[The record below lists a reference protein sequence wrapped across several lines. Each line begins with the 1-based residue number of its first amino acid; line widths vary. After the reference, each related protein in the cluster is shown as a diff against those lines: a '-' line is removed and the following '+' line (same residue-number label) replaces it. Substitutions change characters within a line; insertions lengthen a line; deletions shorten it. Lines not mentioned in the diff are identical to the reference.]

1 MALRLQTPRRPMRRP
16 TPYATNAFPASAFA
30 PRAVPVHGYPS
41 NPYSAAAYPAAG
53 YPAPAYAPQAAPVY
67 PTNAY
72 PAPMYQANPYAQQ
85 APPVNQFSANAFSTA
100 SISSGF
106 GTHGVV
112 GGRNIV
118 AKRYGASSSQSA
130 AIPMMVWV
138 ILGMVGVAI
147 IMLIVAINHNKAQEV
162 ANMERLERGL
172 ERQAAAKAH
181 NERIWQKM
189 EEEERMEAARRD
201 VRREALRSMQR

>member
-1 MALRLQTPRRPMRRP
+1 
-16 TPYATNAFPASAFA
+16 
-30 PRAVPVHGYPS
+30 
-41 NPYSAAAYPAAG
+41 
-53 YPAPAYAPQAAPVY
+53 
-67 PTNAY
+67 
-72 PAPMYQANPYAQQ
+72 
-85 APPVNQFSANAFSTA
+85 
-100 SISSGF
+100 
-106 GTHGVV
+106 
-112 GGRNIV
+112 
-118 AKRYGASSSQSA
+118 
-130 AIPMMVWV
+130 MMVWV